1 MATIDHHADKAKQQ
15 KPRQRRRINWQ
26 VRMKPLVLALYA
38 GLAGGATVIGLT
50 GEAQARDGERAPD
63 MVPQRNPSGFAA
75 TFSTT
80 GTIDLNN
87 PFFKSLG
94 TNGRSCATCHQQGE
108 GWTVTPEGI
117 NARFFASQGADPI
130 FRTNDGSNSPNA
142 DVSTVAARFAAYSML
157 LNKGLIRVG
166 IGIPANAEF
175 ELVKADD
182 PYGFASAR
190 ELSLFRRPLPST
202 NLKFLSTVM
211 LDGRETFK
219 DANSTDCI
227 LNTTNCFASIHFD
240 LAHQSN
246 SATVGHAQAAQ
257 PLTQEQ
263 REAIVSFETSL
274 FTAQI
279 FDDDAKRLT
288 AHGAKGG
295 PKHASRLPFYFGIND
310 VVDGDYR
317 THAPFDPNVFTLYS
331 AWQRAHVGREAD
343 DDERAER
350 SVVSARL
357 AVARGEALFNTH
369 PITITGVKGIN
380 DDLHVP
386 VFHGN
391 CTTCHDTPGAGNHS
405 IPAPLDIGLTDAT
418 RRTADMPLYT
428 LRNVQTGE
436 VIQTTDPGRALI
448 TGKWRDI
455 GRFKGPILRAL
466 AARAPYFHN
475 GLAADLNAAVDFYN
489 ERFGIGFTSEEK
501 ADLVAFL
508 KTL

>member
-1 MATIDHHADKAKQQ
+1 VRRKDKNNIQILKGEEMFKTI
-15 KPRQRRRINWQ
+15 RNT
-26 VRMKPLVLALYA
+26 VKPLVLALCA
-38 GLAGGATVIGLT
+38 GLATGAIVVELT
-50 GEAQARDGERAPD
+50 REAQAGDGGRVSD

-80 GTIDLNN
+80 GSIDLNN

-94 TNGRSCATCHQQGE
+94 TNGRTCATCHQQGE

-117 NARFFASQGADPI
+117 RARFFASHGKDPI

-175 ELVKADD
+175 ELLKADD
-182 PYGFASAR
+182 PYGFASAK

-211 LDGRETFK
+211 WDGRETFK

-227 LNTTNCFASIHFD
+227 LGTTTCFASIHFD
-240 LAHQSN
+240 LADQSN
-246 SATVGHAQAAQ
+246 GATLGHAQAAE
-257 PLTQEQ
+257 PLTQKQ

-279 FDDDAKRLT
+279 FDDDARRLT

-295 PKHASRLPFYFGIND
+295 PKHASNQPFYFGNND
-310 VVDGDYR
+310 VVSGDYR
-317 THAPFDPNVFTLYS
+317 THAPFNPNVFTLYS
-331 AWQRAHVGREAD
+331 GWHRAHVGREAD
-343 DDERAER
+343 DDERVER
-350 SVVSARL
+350 GVVQARQ
-357 AVARGEALFNTH
+357 AVARGEALFNTK

-380 DDLHVP
+380 DDLRVP
-386 VFHGN
+386 VLQGS
-391 CTTCHDTPGAGNHS
+391 CTTCHDSPGAGNHS

-428 LRNVQTGE
+428 LRNLQTGE
-436 VIQTTDPGRALI
+436 VIQTTDPGRALL
-448 TGKWRDI
+448 TGRWRDI
-455 GRFKGPILRAL
+455 GRFKGPILRAV

-475 GLAADLNAAVDFYN
+475 GFAKDLDAVVEFYN
-489 ERFGIGFTSEEK
+489 ERFGIGFTSDEK

-508 KTL
+508 KAL